1 MLDHV
6 FIDAIGALR
15 TALELAMLERQAVE
29 ERFTT
34 DALTGDTRWDTSYSL
49 PGESL
54 PPSVQ
59 ADLSM
64 QWPTWSQTAY
74 RNTGHSTPAIRG
86 AAKEE
91 RIIGCALG
99 GVYPERPVALANMPS

>member
-34 DALTGDTRWDTSYSL
+34 DAET
-49 PGESL
+49 EE
-54 PPSVQ
+54 
-59 ADLSM
+59 AEE
-64 QWPTWSQTAY
+64 AEE
-74 RNTGHSTPAIRG
+74 
-86 AAKEE
+86 AAEKTE
-91 RIIGCALG
+91 
-99 GVYPERPVALANMPS
+99 